1 MQQGGAAVIAAFCAF
16 YAVVA
21 VFAYAAFRLAGEA
34 DRKAGR
40 EE

>member
-1 MQQGGAAVIAAFCAF
+1 MIAAFCAF

-21 VFAYAAFRLAGEA
+21 VFVLAVCKAAGEA

-40 EE
+40 